1 MYNLFRD
8 INETAGALDVQ
19 SGALVAEP
27 ESAVNS
33 FICKGTALGR
43 GKINTICWALNTR
56 SCAFFSYIMARD
68 YPCDKIQAYGESK
81 MITVRDGHERRFLLI
96 CYPMRPYIYFS

>member
-43 GKINTICWALNTR
+43 GKINTIC
-56 SCAFFSYIMARD
+56 
-68 YPCDKIQAYGESK
+68 
-81 MITVRDGHERRFLLI
+81 
-96 CYPMRPYIYFS
+96 